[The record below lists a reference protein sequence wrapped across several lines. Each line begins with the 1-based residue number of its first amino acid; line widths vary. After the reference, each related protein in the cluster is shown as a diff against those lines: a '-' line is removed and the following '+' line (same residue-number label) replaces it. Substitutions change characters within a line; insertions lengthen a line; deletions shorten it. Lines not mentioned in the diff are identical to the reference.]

1 MEVTEYI
8 SRVSKCPE
16 LSTVCTSLL
25 FLQFFDPQVFCSV
38 ALCYDDDILCSE
50 YRHVLYVSG
59 TKSLYSSFVYINY
72 PILSLLSLNKFS
84 GNPLTPCS

>member
-1 MEVTEYI
+1 MGYHATGSEHSARGYNDPIREMPMEVTEYI

-50 YRHVLYVSG
+50 YRHVLYVVR
-59 TKSLYSSFVYINY
+59 TREY
-72 PILSLLSLNKFS
+72 
-84 GNPLTPCS
+84 